1 MSFIFFPLR
10 FREGFLRR
18 TSEVEAIVNL
28 LRLMATTPGGSW
40 AGSGNFGVRDIF
52 EQARSQADAHKIA
65 RERMNRALIDLGI
78 TGYRVDSIE
87 KEKEAVS
94 NRDVDNYV
102 VTIVSTV
109 ESSKTH
115 SGALT
120 P

>member
-1 MSFIFFPLR
+1 
-10 FREGFLRR
+10 
-18 TSEVEAIVNL
+18 
-28 LRLMATTPGGSW
+28 
-40 AGSGNFGVRDIF
+40 
-52 EQARSQADAHKIA
+52 
-65 RERMNRALIDLGI
+65 MNRALIDLGI